1 MQDKFNKL
9 KKYIKENYREF
20 LSYFVFFTCLFDLT
34 YKLPYYIHTGG
45 GVINT
50 NDKISIDNEYKS
62 DGKFNFAYVES
73 RNAILPLYLIAKF
86 NDNWDIEK
94 ISDLKVDENDS
105 VKDINFRDKLDLK
118 ISIANAS
125 VNAYKLAGKEVNI
138 KNIDN
143 YVVYLKDK
151 EMTDLQVGD
160 ILISVDGKNISN
172 LEDIKNIVGSKNI
185 GDKISVLVKRNN
197 KEKECYVT
205 VFENDNQK
213 MIGVSIMSLPNYETD
228 PRLDVKFSKNESGPS
243 GGLMLGLTIYDKL
256 TEDDLTNGLNIVGSG
271 TIDFSGNV
279 GAIGGVKYKLQGAV
293 KSQADIFI
301 AANEE
306 NYDECMK
313 LKKEKNYKI
322 KIIGVDN
329 LEDAINKLKELK

>member
-1 MQDKFNKL
+1 MRNTI
-9 KKYIKENYREF
+9 KKYIKKNYKEF
-20 LSYFVFFTCLFDLT
+20 LSYFVFFTCLFAVT

-50 NDKISIDNEYKS
+50 NDKIKIADEYKS

-73 RNAILPLYLIAKF
+73 RNAILPLYIIAKF

-94 ISDLKVDENDS
+94 ISDLKVDDS
-105 VKDINFRDKLDLK
+105 DTVKDINFRDKLDLK
-118 ISIANAS
+118 ISIASATI
-125 VNAYKLAGKEVNI
+125 NAYKLAGKDINI
-138 KNIDN
+138 KSIDN
-143 YVVYLKDK
+143 YIVYLKDK
-151 EMTDLQVGD
+151 KKTNLQVGD
-160 ILISVDGKNISN
+160 ILISVDGKSISN
-172 LEDIKNIVGSKNI
+172 LDDIKKIVSTKNI
-185 GDKISVLVKRNN
+185 GDKITVLVKRDN

-205 VFENDNQK
+205 VFSSENQK

-228 PRLDVKFSKNESGPS
+228 PKLDVKFSKNESGPS

-271 TIDFSGNV
+271 TIDNTGNV

-293 KSQADIFI
+293 KNKADVFI

-306 NYDECMK
+306 NYDKCIK
-313 LKKEKNYKI
+313 LKKEKNYDI
-322 KIIGVDN
+322 KIIGVDT
-329 LEDAINKLKELK
+329 LEDAINKLKNLK